1 MVEAVE
7 HQARIEDKCDR
18 GWASPCMRMQN
29 NRNSVTEKSTHLED
43 PGECSTTIQQQNEKD
58 LYLQLLEDCTSV
70 AQLKLEERQKGEGE
84 ESSSRIVLASKHML
98 QHIPI

>member
-18 GWASPCMRMQN
+18 VQ
-29 NRNSVTEKSTHLED
+29 L
-43 PGECSTTIQQQNEKD
+43 QNEKD

-98 QHIPI
+98 QHIPIGSGAPRTISAC

>member
-18 GWASPCMRMQN
+18 VRRAPIWKIQENVPRP
-29 NRNSVTEKSTHLED
+29 VTTGAKIK
-43 PGECSTTIQQQNEKD
+43 PPRQQNEKD